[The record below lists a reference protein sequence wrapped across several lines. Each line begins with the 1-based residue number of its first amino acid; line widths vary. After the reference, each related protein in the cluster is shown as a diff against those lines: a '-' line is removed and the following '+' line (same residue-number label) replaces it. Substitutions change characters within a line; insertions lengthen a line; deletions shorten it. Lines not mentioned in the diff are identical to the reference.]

1 MRVTTP
7 VRAKRWS
14 TLVLLLFG
22 VLVGTA
28 LTDLASQPDVVEAA
42 DAAPSYE
49 LFDFEIQYP
58 YVDPRDQYADEPVDR
73 SNLAGVSYA
82 SRWAGS
88 TYPGMAKCQIVLRGG
103 TGDVVGRVDFE
114 VTSGMPQTPPTDFWP
129 QIEVSAPPL
138 SASGSCA
145 NSVYPAGSGYAFERP
160 DISRPMDRD
169 TGQPD
174 TSKSKL
180 SFPSRWT
187 TASNPGIRT
196 CDVIVRFEDGG
207 RHVYGPLNVHLPEG
221 EPLVIE
227 PPIADPQ
234 SIRDAHVECTELQV

>member
-1 MRVTTP
+1 MRIISS
-7 VRAKRWS
+7 VRAKRWFAL
-14 TLVLLLFG
+14 TLLLLG
-22 VLVGTA
+22 VLVGA
-28 LTDLASQPDVVEAA
+28 SLSDLVSQTDVVEAA

-49 LFDFEIQYP
+49 LLDFEIQYP

-88 TYPGMAKCQIVLRGG
+88 SYPGMAKCEIVLRGG
-103 TGDVVGRVDFE
+103 TGDVVGHVDFE

-138 SASGSCA
+138 SATGSCA

-160 DISRPMDRD
+160 DISRPVDPE

-187 TASNPGIRT
+187 TTSNPGIRT
-196 CDVIVRFEDGG
+196 CDVIVRFEDAN
-207 RHVYGPLNVHLPEG
+207 RRIYGPLNVHLPQG
-221 EPLVIE
+221 ELLVIQ

-234 SIRDAHVECTELQV
+234 SIRDAHVECTELRV